1 MRTWLKKTLIS
12 LALCVAAL
20 PVAVVGTFSL
30 IPFWRWFE
38 AETGIESIGHS
49 GPAVWCFGAIS
60 VVVLVAAF
68 GLWFLFR
75 AKGVTRR

>member
-1 MRTWLKKTLIS
+1 MTLIS
-12 LALCVAAL
+12 FALCIAAL
-20 PVAVVGTFSL
+20 PVAIVGTFSL

-38 AETGIESIGHS
+38 ARTEVEAIGHS
-49 GPAVWCFGAIS
+49 GPAAWCFAAVY

-75 AKGVTRR
+75 AKGVTTR